1 MAVHGLF
8 GFTMSSPQVKYTIYS
23 IYYIQQIQHE
33 IYNMYNMKY
42 KTCTRSFLGLTMASP
57 RLKMRRHLPLK
68 SHDAQRSSNACT
80 VLLQHNNNA
89 LKKNKL
95 QSCDTFSKNYS
106 ALLKYKL
113 SKVFRSYFSWYL
125 LSSITLTKH
134 WGVLLAEDGW

>member
-1 MAVHGLF
+1 MAVGNPELLLENGCTRSFWVHNV
-8 GFTMSSPQVKYTIYS
+8 FTTSKYTIYS
-23 IYYIQQIQHE
+23 IHYIQQIQHE

-68 SHDAQRSSNACT
+68 SHDAQRSSNAST

-113 SKVFRSYFSWYL
+113 SKVFRSYFS
-125 LSSITLTKH
+125 
-134 WGVLLAEDGW
+134 